1 MNLHEKI
8 LELDKILEMLAG
20 MTSNEM
26 SRDLALKLQ
35 PEASLSRVQEEI
47 DKTAEALSLATRF
60 GTPPFYGFRNMCMAL
75 RRVKSGARLSL
86 KELMDIAM
94 VLRQIQALSD
104 WYDHCAGL
112 ETELDYL
119 FTQLTPVPYLLE
131 KLERSIVSEDEIA
144 DAASAELAQ
153 IRRKI
158 SRAQQH
164 LRDTLDKM
172 VRSQDVQKCLQDTRV
187 TLRDGRFVLPVK
199 AEHRGQIQ
207 GLIHDSS
214 ASGQTLF
221 IEPMSIVESNNDI
234 RLLESQEQEEIERII
249 GALCDECAAWSDSI
263 IRNHSVCAELNLYFA
278 KANLAARM
286 KAFPP
291 VLSDDGVI
299 DLIRARHPLIPADR
313 VVPISFRLGDEHR
326 ALIITGPNTGGKTV
340 ALKTCG
346 LLTLMAMC
354 GLLIPA
360 AEGSRISVF
369 RHVFANIGDTQ
380 SIEQNLSTF
389 SAHMKEVIH
398 ILEEADDSSLVLLD
412 ELGSGTDPVEGA
424 ALAEAIITR
433 LKDNGAK
440 LMVTTHYQELKLY
453 ATEQPDV
460 ENASC
465 EFDVQTMRPTYRLI
479 IGSPGKSNAF
489 AITETLGLSKD
500 VIEHAKSLVSVENSR
515 FETAVEQLE
524 QTRIALEAQLRQVW
538 REKEAA
544 AAHAKEL
551 AEEKEA
557 FREEKIARMEQARL
571 QANAIIETTKAESN
585 ALLDELEQLRKEKE
599 KESFADAVTAAKAG
613 SKQRFNKMY
622 DNANPLD
629 DIPQEQYTL
638 PRPLMSG
645 DTVLIADTRQ
655 KGVVVGNPDGSGQ
668 VFIQMGVMK
677 TKVAVSRLRLVENQ
691 PQKPQNQ
698 KKQPGGKKQGRVSAK
713 AERSGSM
720 ELDIR
725 GRACDEGVYEME
737 AFLDRAVLSHIS
749 TVTIIHG
756 KGTGLLRKAVHQ
768 RLKRLPYVKA
778 FRLGVFGEGED
789 GVTIVTLK

>member
-1 MNLHEKI
+1 MNQYEKI
-8 LELDKILEMLAG
+8 LELDKILEMLAEK
-20 MTSNEM
+20 TSNEISKKM
-26 SRDLALKLQ
+26 ALELK
-35 PEASLSRVQEEI
+35 PETSLSRVQEEI
-47 DKTAEALSLATRF
+47 CKTSEALSLAMRF
-60 GTPPFYGFRNMCMAL
+60 GTPPFYGFRDMRMAL
-75 RRVKSGARLSL
+75 RRVKSGAQLSL
-86 KELMDIAM
+86 KDLMDIA
-94 VLRQIQALSD
+94 VILRQIQALSD
-104 WYDHCAGL
+104 WYDHCAGM

-119 FTQLTPVPYLLE
+119 FSQLTPVPYLLE
-131 KLERSIVSEDEIA
+131 KLERSIISEDEIA
-144 DAASAELAQ
+144 DAASPALAQ

-158 SRAQQH
+158 SRSGQQ

-172 VRSQDVQKCLQDTRV
+172 VRNQEVQKCLQDTRV

-199 AEHRGQIQ
+199 AEYRSQIQ

-214 ASGQTLF
+214 ASGQTIF
-221 IEPMSIVESNNDI
+221 IEPMSIVEANNDI
-234 RLLESQEQEEIERII
+234 RLLEAQEQEEIERII
-249 GALCDECAAWSDSI
+249 KELCADCASWSDSI
-263 IRNHSVCAELNLYFA
+263 IENHSVCAEINLYFA
-278 KANLAARM
+278 KAELAAQM

-299 DLIRARHPLIPADR
+299 ELKKARHPLIPADR
-313 VVPISFRLGDEHR
+313 VVPISFSLGEEYS

-346 LLTLMAMC
+346 LLTLMTMC

-369 RHVFANIGDTQ
+369 KSVYANIGDTQ

-389 SAHMKEVIH
+389 SAHMKEVIR

-424 ALAEAIITR
+424 ALAEAIISR
-433 LKDNGAK
+433 LKDNGVK

-460 ENASC
+460 QNASC
-465 EFDVQTMRPTYRLI
+465 EFDVEKMRPTYRLI
-479 IGSPGKSNAF
+479 IGTPGKSNAF
-489 AITETLGLSKD
+489 AITETLGLPKHITD
-500 VIEHAKSLVSVENSR
+500 YAKKLVSQENTR
-515 FETAVEQLE
+515 FEQAVEKLEKARIQLE
-524 QTRIALEAQLRQVW
+524 DELRIAEKAREDAQ
-538 REKEAA
+538 
-544 AAHAKEL
+544 AHEREL
-551 AEEKEA
+551 AEEMA
-557 FREEKIARMEQARL
+557 LFREEKAQRMEQVRL
-571 QANAIIETTKAESN
+571 QANSIIETTKAESN
-585 ALLDELEQLRKEKE
+585 ALLDELEKLRREKE
-599 KESFADAVTAAKAG
+599 KANFAEAVSAAKTG

-622 DNANPLD
+622 DMANPLD
-629 DIPQEQYTL
+629 DRPDEEYVL
-638 PRPLMSG
+638 PRPLKAG
-645 DTVLIADTRQ
+645 DTVIIADTKQ
-655 KGVVVGNPDGSGQ
+655 KGIIVGNPDNSGQ
-668 VFIQMGVMK
+668 VFVQMGVMK
-677 TKVAVSRLRLVENQ
+677 TKVQVSRLRLVENQ
-691 PQKPQNQ
+691 PQKQQKQSGKPQ
-698 KKQPGGKKQGRVSAK
+698 KKQGRISAK
-713 AERSGSM
+713 TERSGSM

-768 RLKRLPYVKA
+768 RLKRMPYVKS

>member
-1 MNLHEKI
+1 MNKYEKI
-8 LELDKILEMLAG
+8 LELDKILEMLSDK
-20 MTSNEM
+20 TSNEISKNM
-26 SRDLALKLQ
+26 ALKLK
-35 PEASLSRVQEEI
+35 PETDISRVREELA
-47 DKTAEALSLATRF
+47 KTSEALSLAMRF
-60 GTPPFYGFRNMCMAL
+60 GTPSFYNFRDMRMSL

-86 KELMDIAM
+86 KDLMDIA
-94 VLRQIQALSD
+94 VILRQIQVLSD
-104 WYDHCAGL
+104 WYDHCFDMD
-112 ETELDYL
+112 TELDYL
-119 FTQLTPVPYLLE
+119 FSQLTPVPYLLE
-131 KLERSIVSEDEIA
+131 KLERSIISEDEIA
-144 DAASAELAQ
+144 DAASAALSQ

-158 SRAQQH
+158 SRSQQH

-172 VRSQDVQKCLQDTRV
+172 VRNQDVQKCLQDTRV

-199 AEHRGQIQ
+199 AEHRTHIQ

-214 ASGQTLF
+214 ASGQTIF
-221 IEPMSIVESNNDI
+221 IEPISIVEANNDI
-234 RLLESQEQEEIERII
+234 RLLEVEEQEEIERII
-249 GALCDECAAWSDSI
+249 KELCEDCASWADAI
-263 IRNHSVCAELNLYFA
+263 INNHGVCAELNIYFA
-278 KANLAARM
+278 KANLAAQM
-286 KAFPP
+286 KAFEPI
-291 VLSDDGVI
+291 LSDDGII
-299 DLIRARHPLIPADR
+299 DLKKARHPLIPSDR
-313 VVPISFRLGDEHR
+313 VVPISFSLGDNCN

-346 LLTLMAMC
+346 LLTLMTMC

-369 RHVFANIGDTQ
+369 KSVYANIGDTQ

-398 ILEEADDSSLVLLD
+398 ILEEADDSSLVLFD

-424 ALAEAIITR
+424 ALAEAIISR

-460 ENASC
+460 QNASC
-465 EFDVQTMRPTYRLI
+465 EFDVENMRPTYRLI
-479 IGSPGKSNAF
+479 IGAPGKSNAF

-500 VIEHAKSLVSVENSR
+500 VINHAKTLVSQENTR
-515 FETAVEQLE
+515 FEKAVEKLENTRIQLE
-524 QTRIALEAQLRQVW
+524 NELEKAETARIKAEEH
-538 REKEAA
+538 EKELVD
-544 AAHAKEL
+544 EMEQFQ
-551 AEEKEA
+551 EEKA
-557 FREEKIARMEQARL
+557 QRMEQVRL
-571 QANAIIETTKAESN
+571 QVNNIIETTKAESN
-585 ALLDELEQLRKEKE
+585 ALLDELDKLRKEKE
-599 KESFADAVTAAKAG
+599 KANFADAVSAAKSG

-622 DNANPLD
+622 NIANPID
-629 DIPQEQYTL
+629 DVTDEEYTL
-638 PRPLMSG
+638 PRPLKSG
-645 DTVLIADTRQ
+645 DTVIIADTKQ
-655 KGVVVGNPDGSGQ
+655 KGIIAGNVDSSGQ
-668 VFIQMGVMK
+668 VFVQMGVMK
-677 TKVAVSRLRLVENQ
+677 TKVKVSRLRLVENQ
-691 PQKPQNQ
+691 PQKQQKQNVRPQR
-698 KKQPGGKKQGRVSAK
+698 KQGRVSAK

-768 RLKRLPYVKA
+768 RLKKLPYVKS

>member
-1 MNLHEKI
+1 MNKHHKT
-8 LELDKILEMLAG
+8 LELDKILEMLSDK
-20 MTSNEM
+20 TSNEISKNM
-26 SRDLALKLQ
+26 ALKLK
-35 PEASLSRVQEEI
+35 PETDISRVREELA
-47 DKTAEALSLATRF
+47 KTSEALSLAMRF
-60 GTPPFYGFRNMCMAL
+60 GTPSFYNFRDMRMSL

-86 KELMDIAM
+86 KDLMDIA
-94 VLRQIQALSD
+94 VILRQIQVLSD
-104 WYDHCAGL
+104 WYDHCFDMD
-112 ETELDYL
+112 TELDYL
-119 FTQLTPVPYLLE
+119 FSQLTPVPYLLE
-131 KLERSIVSEDEIA
+131 KLERSIISEDEIA
-144 DAASAELAQ
+144 DAASAALSQ

-158 SRAQQH
+158 SRSQQH

-172 VRSQDVQKCLQDTRV
+172 VRNQDVQKCLQDTRV

-199 AEHRGQIQ
+199 AEHRTHIQ

-214 ASGQTLF
+214 ASGQTIF
-221 IEPMSIVESNNDI
+221 IEPISIVEANNDI
-234 RLLESQEQEEIERII
+234 RLLEVEEQEEIERII
-249 GALCDECAAWSDSI
+249 KELCEDCASWADAI
-263 IRNHSVCAELNLYFA
+263 INNHGVCAELNIYFA
-278 KANLAARM
+278 KANLAAQM
-286 KAFPP
+286 KAFEPI
-291 VLSDDGVI
+291 LSDDGII
-299 DLIRARHPLIPADR
+299 DLKKARHPLIPSDR
-313 VVPISFRLGDEHR
+313 VVPISFSLGDNCN

-346 LLTLMAMC
+346 LLTLMTMC

-369 RHVFANIGDTQ
+369 KSVYANIGDTQ

-398 ILEEADDSSLVLLD
+398 ILEEADDSSLVLFD

-424 ALAEAIITR
+424 ALAEAIISR

-460 ENASC
+460 QNASC
-465 EFDVQTMRPTYRLI
+465 EFDVENMRPTYRLI
-479 IGSPGKSNAF
+479 IGAPGKSNAF

-500 VIEHAKSLVSVENSR
+500 VINHAKTLVSQENTR
-515 FETAVEQLE
+515 FEKAVEKLENTRIQLE
-524 QTRIALEAQLRQVW
+524 NELEKAETARIKAE
-538 REKEAA
+538 EHE
-544 AAHAKEL
+544 KEL
-551 AEEKEA
+551 ADEMEQFQEEKA
-557 FREEKIARMEQARL
+557 QRMEQVRL
-571 QANAIIETTKAESN
+571 QVNNIIETTKAESN
-585 ALLDELEQLRKEKE
+585 ALLDELDKLRKEKE
-599 KESFADAVTAAKAG
+599 KANFADAVSAAKSG

-622 DNANPLD
+622 NTANPID
-629 DIPQEQYTL
+629 DVTDEEYTL
-638 PRPLMSG
+638 PRPLKSG
-645 DTVLIADTRQ
+645 DTVIIADTKQ
-655 KGVVVGNPDGSGQ
+655 KGIIAGNVDSSGQ
-668 VFIQMGVMK
+668 VFVQMGVMK
-677 TKVAVSRLRLVENQ
+677 TKVKVSRLRLVENQ
-691 PQKPQNQ
+691 PQKQQKQNGRPQR
-698 KKQPGGKKQGRVSAK
+698 KQGRVSAK

-768 RLKRLPYVKA
+768 RLKKLPYVKS

>member
-1 MNLHEKI
+1 MNKYEKI
-8 LELDKILEMLAG
+8 LELDKILEMLSDK
-20 MTSNEM
+20 TSNEISQNM
-26 SRDLALKLQ
+26 ALKLK
-35 PEASLSRVQEEI
+35 PETDISRVREELA
-47 DKTAEALSLATRF
+47 KTSEALSLAMRF
-60 GTPPFYGFRNMCMAL
+60 GTPSFYNFRDMRMSL

-86 KELMDIAM
+86 KDLMDIA
-94 VLRQIQALSD
+94 VILRQIQVLSD
-104 WYDHCAGL
+104 WYDHCFDMD
-112 ETELDYL
+112 TELDYL
-119 FTQLTPVPYLLE
+119 FSQLTPVPYLLE
-131 KLERSIVSEDEIA
+131 KLERSIISEDEIA
-144 DAASAELAQ
+144 DAASAALSQ

-158 SRAQQH
+158 SRSQQH

-172 VRSQDVQKCLQDTRV
+172 VRNQDVQKCLQDTRV

-199 AEHRGQIQ
+199 AEHRTHIQ

-214 ASGQTLF
+214 ASGQTIF
-221 IEPMSIVESNNDI
+221 IEPISIVEANNDI
-234 RLLESQEQEEIERII
+234 RLLEVEEQEEIERII
-249 GALCDECAAWSDSI
+249 KELCEDCASWADAI
-263 IRNHSVCAELNLYFA
+263 INNHGVCAELNIYFA
-278 KANLAARM
+278 KANLAAQM
-286 KAFPP
+286 KAFEPI
-291 VLSDDGVI
+291 LSDDGII
-299 DLIRARHPLIPADR
+299 DLKKARHPLIPSDR
-313 VVPISFRLGDEHR
+313 VVPISFSLGDNCN

-346 LLTLMAMC
+346 LLTLMTMC

-369 RHVFANIGDTQ
+369 KSVYANIGDTQ

-398 ILEEADDSSLVLLD
+398 ILEEADDSSLVLFD

-424 ALAEAIITR
+424 ALAEAIISR

-460 ENASC
+460 QNASC
-465 EFDVQTMRPTYRLI
+465 EFDVENMRPTYRLI
-479 IGSPGKSNAF
+479 IGAPGKSNAF

-500 VIEHAKSLVSVENSR
+500 VINHAKTLVSQENTR
-515 FETAVEQLE
+515 FEKAVEKLENTRIQLE
-524 QTRIALEAQLRQVW
+524 NELEKAETARIKAEEH
-538 REKEAA
+538 EKELVD
-544 AAHAKEL
+544 EMEQFQ
-551 AEEKEA
+551 EEKA
-557 FREEKIARMEQARL
+557 QRMEQVRL
-571 QANAIIETTKAESN
+571 QVNNIIETTKAESN
-585 ALLDELEQLRKEKE
+585 ALLDELDKLRKEKE
-599 KESFADAVTAAKAG
+599 KANFADAVSAAKSG

-622 DNANPLD
+622 NTANPID
-629 DIPQEQYTL
+629 DVTDEEYTL
-638 PRPLMSG
+638 PRPLKSG
-645 DTVLIADTRQ
+645 DTVIIADTKQ
-655 KGVVVGNPDGSGQ
+655 KGIIAGNVDSSGQ
-668 VFIQMGVMK
+668 VFVQMGVMK
-677 TKVAVSRLRLVENQ
+677 TKVKVSRLRLVENQ
-691 PQKPQNQ
+691 PQKQQKQNVRPQR
-698 KKQPGGKKQGRVSAK
+698 KQGRVSAK

-768 RLKRLPYVKA
+768 RLKKLPYVKS

>member
-8 LELDKILEMLAG
+8 LELDKILEMLAEK
-20 MTSNEM
+20 TSNEM
-26 SRDLALKLQ
+26 SRALALQLR
-35 PEASLSRVQEEI
+35 PETSLSRVQEEL

-60 GTPPFYGFRNMCMAL
+60 GTPPFYGFRDMCMAL
-75 RRVKSGARLSL
+75 RRVKSGAQLSL
-86 KELMDIAM
+86 KDLMDIAT

-104 WYDHCAGL
+104 WYEHCAGM
-112 ETELDYL
+112 ETDLDYL

-131 KLERSIVSEDEIA
+131 KLERSILSEDEIA
-144 DAASAELAQ
+144 DAASPQLAE

-158 SRAQQH
+158 GRSQQR

-172 VRSQDVQKCLQDTRV
+172 VRSQDIQKCLQDTRV

-199 AEHRGQIQ
+199 AEHRTQIQ

-221 IEPMSIVESNNDI
+221 IEPMSIVEANNDI
-234 RLLESQEQEEIERII
+234 RLLEGQEQEEMERII
-249 GALCDECAAWSDSI
+249 GELCADCAAWADAI

-278 KANLAARM
+278 KAELAAQM

-313 VVPISFRLGDEHR
+313 VVPISFCLGEKR
-326 ALIITGPNTGGKTV
+326 NVLIITGPNTGGKTV

-346 LLTLMAMC
+346 LLTLMTMC

-369 RHVFANIGDTQ
+369 RHVYANIGDTQ

-398 ILEEADDSSLVLLD
+398 ILEEADDTSLVLLD

-440 LMVTTHYQELKLY
+440 VMVSTHYQELKLY

-465 EFDVQTMRPTYRLI
+465 EFDVVHMRPTYRLI

-500 VIEHAKSLVSVENSR
+500 VIAHAKSLVSVENTR

-524 QTRIALEAQLRQVW
+524 QTRLALEEQLRQAEHE
-538 REKEAA
+538 REAA
-544 AAHAKEL
+544 AAHAKAL
-551 AEEKEA
+551 AEEQEA
-557 FREEKIARMEQARL
+557 FREEKAARMEQVRL
-571 QANAIIETTKAESN
+571 QANQIIETTKAESN
-585 ALLDELEQLRKEKE
+585 ALLDELDQLRREKE
-599 KESFADAVTAAKAG
+599 KANFADAVSAAKAG
-613 SKQRFNKMY
+613 SKQRLNRMY
-622 DNANPLD
+622 DTANPLD
-629 DIPQEQYTL
+629 DLPQEQYVL

-645 DTVLIADTRQ
+645 DTVMIADTRQ
-655 KGVVVGNPDGSGQ
+655 KGVVVSNPDSSGQ

-677 TKVAVSRLRLVENQ
+677 TKVAVKRLRLLENQ
-691 PQKPQNQ
+691 SQQKQQ
-698 KKQPGGKKQGRVSAK
+698 KKQQSGGRKQGRVSAK

-768 RLKRLPYVKA
+768 RLKQLSYVKSY
-778 FRLGVFGEGED
+778 RLGVFGEGED

>member
-8 LELDKILEMLAG
+8 LELDKILEMLASK
-20 MTSNEM
+20 TSNEM
-26 SRDLALKLQ
+26 SRAMALRLQ
-35 PEASLSRVQEEI
+35 PETSLFRVQEEL

-60 GTPPFYGFRNMCMAL
+60 GTPPFYNFRDMCMAL
-75 RRVKSGARLSL
+75 RRVKSGAQLSL
-86 KELMDIAM
+86 KDLMDIAA
-94 VLRQIQALSD
+94 VLRQIQSLSD
-104 WYDHCAGL
+104 WYDHCEGM

-131 KLERSIVSEDEIA
+131 KLERSIISEDEIA
-144 DAASAELAQ
+144 YAASAQLAQ

-158 SRAQQH
+158 SRSQQH

-221 IEPMSIVESNNDI
+221 IEPMSIVEANNDI

-249 GALCDECAAWSDSI
+249 SELCADCATWADSI

-278 KANLAARM
+278 KADLAADM

-291 VLSDDGVI
+291 ILSDDGVI

-354 GLLIPA
+354 GLLVPA
-360 AEGSRISVF
+360 AEGSRLSVF
-369 RHVFANIGDTQ
+369 RHVYANIGDTQ

-424 ALAEAIITR
+424 ALAEAIISR

-440 LMVTTHYQELKLY
+440 IMVTTHYQELKLY

-465 EFDVQTMRPTYRLI
+465 EFDVEHLRPTYRLI

-489 AITETLGLSKD
+489 AITETLGLAKD
-500 VIEHAKSLVSVENSR
+500 VIAHAKTLVSSENTR

-524 QTRIALEAQLRQVW
+524 QTRLALEEQLRQVW

-544 AAHAKEL
+544 KTYAQEL
-551 AEEKEA
+551 EAERDA
-557 FREEKIARMEQARL
+557 FREEKVARMEQVRL
-571 QANAIIETTKAESN
+571 QANSIIETTKAESN
-585 ALLDELEQLRKEKE
+585 ALLEELEQLRREKE
-599 KESFADAVTAAKAG
+599 KESFADAVSAAKTG
-613 SKQRFNKMY
+613 SKQRINRMY
-622 DNANPLD
+622 DTANPLD
-629 DIPQEQYTL
+629 DIPQENYVL
-638 PRPLMSG
+638 PRPLMNG
-645 DTVLIADTRQ
+645 DTVMIADTRQ
-655 KGVVVGNPDGSGQ
+655 KGVVVGNPDGSGM
-668 VFIQMGVMK
+668 VFVQMGVMK
-677 TKVAVSRLRLVENQ
+677 TKVAVKRLRLVENQ
-691 PQKPQNQ
+691 PQKQQGQQ
-698 KKQPGGKKQGRVSAK
+698 KKQPGRKQGRVSAK

-768 RLKRLPYVKA
+768 RLKRMSYVKSY
-778 FRLGVFGEGED
+778 RLGVFGEGED

>member
-1 MNLHEKI
+1 MNKYEKI
-8 LELDKILEMLAG
+8 LELDKILEMLSDK
-20 MTSNEM
+20 TSNEISKNM
-26 SRDLALKLQ
+26 ALKLK
-35 PEASLSRVQEEI
+35 PETDISRVREELA
-47 DKTAEALSLATRF
+47 KTSEALSLAMRF
-60 GTPPFYGFRNMCMAL
+60 GTPSFYNFRDMRMSL

-86 KELMDIAM
+86 KDLMDIA
-94 VLRQIQALSD
+94 VILRQIQVLSD
-104 WYDHCAGL
+104 WYDHCFDMD
-112 ETELDYL
+112 TELDYL
-119 FTQLTPVPYLLE
+119 FSQLTPVPYLLE
-131 KLERSIVSEDEIA
+131 KLERSIISEDEIA
-144 DAASAELAQ
+144 DAASAALSQ

-158 SRAQQH
+158 SRSQQH

-172 VRSQDVQKCLQDTRV
+172 VRNQDVQKCLQDTRV

-199 AEHRGQIQ
+199 AEHRTHIQ

-214 ASGQTLF
+214 ASGQTIF
-221 IEPMSIVESNNDI
+221 IEPISIVEANNDI
-234 RLLESQEQEEIERII
+234 RLLEVEEQEEIERII
-249 GALCDECAAWSDSI
+249 KELCEDCASWADAI
-263 IRNHSVCAELNLYFA
+263 INNHGVCAELNIYFA
-278 KANLAARM
+278 KANLAAQM
-286 KAFPP
+286 KAFEPI
-291 VLSDDGVI
+291 LSDDGII
-299 DLIRARHPLIPADR
+299 DLKKARHPLIPSDR
-313 VVPISFRLGDEHR
+313 VVPISFSLGDNCN

-346 LLTLMAMC
+346 LLTLMTMC

-369 RHVFANIGDTQ
+369 KSVYANIGDTQ

-398 ILEEADDSSLVLLD
+398 ILEEADDSSLVLFD

-424 ALAEAIITR
+424 ALAEAIISR

-460 ENASC
+460 QNASC
-465 EFDVQTMRPTYRLI
+465 EFDVENMRPTYRLI
-479 IGSPGKSNAF
+479 IGAPGKSNAF

-500 VIEHAKSLVSVENSR
+500 VINHAKTLVSQENTR
-515 FETAVEQLE
+515 FEKAVEKLENTRIQLE
-524 QTRIALEAQLRQVW
+524 NELEKAETARIKAEEH
-538 REKEAA
+538 EKELVD
-544 AAHAKEL
+544 EMEQFQ
-551 AEEKEA
+551 EEKA
-557 FREEKIARMEQARL
+557 QRMEQVRL
-571 QANAIIETTKAESN
+571 QVNNIIETTKAESN
-585 ALLDELEQLRKEKE
+585 ALLDELDKLRKEKE
-599 KESFADAVTAAKAG
+599 KANFADAVSAAKSG

-622 DNANPLD
+622 NTANPID
-629 DIPQEQYTL
+629 DVTDEEYTL
-638 PRPLMSG
+638 PRPLKSG
-645 DTVLIADTRQ
+645 DTVIIADTKQ
-655 KGVVVGNPDGSGQ
+655 KGIIAGNVDSSGQ
-668 VFIQMGVMK
+668 VFVQMGVMK
-677 TKVAVSRLRLVENQ
+677 TKVKVSRLRLVENQ
-691 PQKPQNQ
+691 PQKQQKQNVRPQR
-698 KKQPGGKKQGRVSAK
+698 KQGRVSAK

-768 RLKRLPYVKA
+768 RLKKLPYVKS

>member
-1 MNLHEKI
+1 MNKYEKI
-8 LELDKILEMLAG
+8 LELDKILEMLSDK
-20 MTSNEM
+20 TSNEISKNM
-26 SRDLALKLQ
+26 ALKLK
-35 PEASLSRVQEEI
+35 PETDISRVREELA
-47 DKTAEALSLATRF
+47 KTSEALSLAMRF
-60 GTPPFYGFRNMCMAL
+60 GTPSFYNFRDMRMSL

-86 KELMDIAM
+86 KDLMDIA
-94 VLRQIQALSD
+94 VILRQIQVLSD
-104 WYDHCAGL
+104 WYDHCFDMD
-112 ETELDYL
+112 TELDYL
-119 FTQLTPVPYLLE
+119 FSQLPYLLE
-131 KLERSIVSEDEIA
+131 KLERSIISEDEIA
-144 DAASAELAQ
+144 DAASAALSQ

-158 SRAQQH
+158 SRSQQH

-172 VRSQDVQKCLQDTRV
+172 VRNQDVQKCLQDTRV

-199 AEHRGQIQ
+199 AEHRTHIQ

-214 ASGQTLF
+214 ASGQTIF
-221 IEPMSIVESNNDI
+221 IEPISIVEANNDI
-234 RLLESQEQEEIERII
+234 RLLEVEEQEEIERII
-249 GALCDECAAWSDSI
+249 KELCEDCASWADAI
-263 IRNHSVCAELNLYFA
+263 INNHGVCAELNIYFA
-278 KANLAARM
+278 KANLAAQM
-286 KAFPP
+286 KAFEPI
-291 VLSDDGVI
+291 LSDDGII
-299 DLIRARHPLIPADR
+299 DLKKARHPLIPSDR
-313 VVPISFRLGDEHR
+313 VVPISFSLGDNCN

-346 LLTLMAMC
+346 LLTLMTMC

-369 RHVFANIGDTQ
+369 KSVYANIGDTQ

-398 ILEEADDSSLVLLD
+398 ILEEADDSSLVLFD

-424 ALAEAIITR
+424 ALAEAIISR

-460 ENASC
+460 QNASC
-465 EFDVQTMRPTYRLI
+465 EFDVENMRPTYRLI
-479 IGSPGKSNAF
+479 IGAPGKSNAF

-500 VIEHAKSLVSVENSR
+500 VINHAKTLVSQENTR
-515 FETAVEQLE
+515 FEKAVEKLENTRIQLE
-524 QTRIALEAQLRQVW
+524 NELEKAETARIKAEEH
-538 REKEAA
+538 EKELVD
-544 AAHAKEL
+544 EMEQFQ
-551 AEEKEA
+551 EEKA
-557 FREEKIARMEQARL
+557 QRMEQVRL
-571 QANAIIETTKAESN
+571 QVNNIIETTKAESN
-585 ALLDELEQLRKEKE
+585 ALLDELDKLRKEKE
-599 KESFADAVTAAKAG
+599 KANFADAVSAAKSG

-622 DNANPLD
+622 NTANPID
-629 DIPQEQYTL
+629 DVTDEEYTL
-638 PRPLMSG
+638 PRPLKSG
-645 DTVLIADTRQ
+645 DTVIIADTKQ
-655 KGVVVGNPDGSGQ
+655 KGIIAGNVDSSGQ
-668 VFIQMGVMK
+668 VFVQMGVMK
-677 TKVAVSRLRLVENQ
+677 TKVKVSRLRLVENQ
-691 PQKPQNQ
+691 PQKQQKQNVRPQR
-698 KKQPGGKKQGRVSAK
+698 KQGRVSAK

-768 RLKRLPYVKA
+768 RLKKLPYVKS

>member
-1 MNLHEKI
+1 MNQYEKI
-8 LELDKILEMLAG
+8 LELDKILEMLSG
-20 MTSNEM
+20 LTSNEISKKM
-26 SRDLALKLQ
+26 AQELK
-35 PEASLSRVQEEI
+35 PEYHLDKVQEEL
-47 DKTAEALSLATRF
+47 DKTSEALSLAMRF
-60 GTPPFYGFRNMCMAL
+60 GTPSFYSFKDMCMSL
-75 RRVKSGARLSL
+75 RRVKSGAQLSL
-86 KELMDIAM
+86 RDLMDITL
-94 VLRQIQALSD
+94 VLKQIQALSE
-104 WYDHCAGL
+104 WYDHCAGM

-119 FTQLTPVPYLLE
+119 FAQLTPIPYLLE
-131 KLERSIVSEDEIA
+131 KLERSIISEDEIA
-144 DAASAELAQ
+144 DAASVQLAQ

-158 SRAQQH
+158 TRSQQH

-172 VRSQDVQKCLQDTRV
+172 VRNQDVQKCLQDTRV

-214 ASGQTLF
+214 ASGQTIF
-221 IEPMSIVESNNDI
+221 VEPMSIVEANNDI
-234 RLLESQEQEEIERII
+234 RLLEVEEQEEIERII
-249 GALCDECAAWSDSI
+249 KELCADCASWADSI
-263 IRNHSVCAELNLYFA
+263 IGNHSVCAELNLYFA
-278 KANLAARM
+278 KANLAAKM
-286 KAFPP
+286 KAFKP
-291 VLSDDGVI
+291 VVSDDGVI
-299 DLIRARHPLIPADR
+299 DLRKARHPLIPADR
-313 VVPISFRLGDEHR
+313 VVPISFCLGEEHR

-360 AEGSRISVF
+360 AEGSRVSMF
-369 RHVFANIGDTQ
+369 KSVFANIGDTQ

-389 SAHMKEVIH
+389 SAHMKDVIH

-424 ALAEAIITR
+424 ALAEAIISR

-465 EFDVQTMRPTYRLI
+465 EFDVENMRPTYRLI
-479 IGSPGKSNAF
+479 TGAPGKSNAF
-489 AITETLGLSKD
+489 AITEILGLSKY
-500 VIEHAKSLVSVENSR
+500 VIDHAKSLVSQENTR

-524 QTRIALEAQLRQVW
+524 QTRRSLEEQLVIAEKAREEA
-538 REKEAA
+538 EE
-544 AAHAKEL
+544 HAREL
-551 AEEKEA
+551 AEEKQA
-557 FREEKIARMEQARL
+557 FIDEKAARMEQVRL
-571 QANAIIETTKAESN
+571 QANSIIETTKAESN
-585 ALLDELEQLRKEKE
+585 ALLDELERLRREKE
-599 KESFADAVTAAKAG
+599 KASFADAVSAAKQG

-622 DNANPLD
+622 DTANPLD
-629 DIPQEQYTL
+629 DIPQEEYVL
-638 PRPLMSG
+638 PRPLKQG
-645 DTVLIADTRQ
+645 DTVMIADTKQR
-655 KGVVVGNPDGSGQ
+655 GVLAGNPDGSGF
-668 VFIQMGVMK
+668 VFVQMGIMK
-677 TKVAVSRLRLVENQ
+677 TKVSVSKLRLIENQ
-691 PQKPQNQ
+691 AQKPSKQ
-698 KKQPGGKKQGRVSAK
+698 KQPQKKQGRVSAK

-768 RLKRLPYVKA
+768 RLKRMPYVKSY
-778 FRLGVFGEGED
+778 RLGVFGEGED

>member
-1 MNLHEKI
+1 MNKYERI
-8 LELDKILEMLAG
+8 LELDKILEMLADK
-20 MTSNEM
+20 TSNEM
-26 SRDLALKLQ
+26 SKKMALELE
-35 PEASLSRVQEEI
+35 PETSLDRVEEELC
-47 DKTAEALSLATRF
+47 KTFEALSLAMRF
-60 GTPPFYGFRNMCMAL
+60 GTPAFYSFKDMCMSL
-75 RRVKSGARLSL
+75 RRVKSGAQLSL
-86 KELMDIAM
+86 RDLMDIAL
-94 VLRQIQALSD
+94 VLKQIQALSE
-104 WYDHCAGL
+104 WYDHCSGM

-119 FTQLTPVPYLLE
+119 FSQLTPVPYLLE
-131 KLERSIVSEDEIA
+131 KLERSIISEDEIA
-144 DAASAELAQ
+144 DAASARLAQ

-158 SRAQQH
+158 SRSQQH

-199 AEHRGQIQ
+199 AEYRGQIQ

-214 ASGQTLF
+214 ASGQTIF
-221 IEPMSIVESNNDI
+221 VEPMGVVEANNDI
-234 RLLESQEQEEIERII
+234 RILESEEQEEIERII
-249 GALCDECAAWSDSI
+249 KELCADCATWADAI
-263 IRNHSVCAELNLYFA
+263 IASHGFCAELNLYFA
-278 KANLAARM
+278 KANLAAKM
-286 KAFPP
+286 KAFKPI
-291 VLSDDGVI
+291 VSDDGVI
-299 DLIRARHPLIPADR
+299 DLRKARHPLIAADR
-313 VVPISFRLGDEHR
+313 VVPISFCLGEEHR

-346 LLTLMAMC
+346 LLTLMTMC

-369 RHVFANIGDTQ
+369 RSVYANIGDTQ

-389 SAHMKEVIH
+389 SAHMKDVIH

-424 ALAEAIITR
+424 ALAEAIISR

-453 ATEQPDV
+453 ATEQHDV

-465 EFDVQTMRPTYRLI
+465 EFDVENMCPTYRLI
-479 IGSPGKSNAF
+479 TGAPGKSNAF
-489 AITETLGLSKD
+489 AITEILGLSKY
-500 VIEHAKSLVSVENSR
+500 VIDHAKSLVSHENTR

-524 QTRIALEAQLRQVW
+524 QARKSLEEQLVIAEKAREEAEEHARELR
-538 REKEAA
+538 
-544 AAHAKEL
+544 
-551 AEEKEA
+551 EEKEQ
-557 FREEKIARMEQARL
+557 FREEKTQRLEQVRL
-571 QANAIIETTKAESN
+571 QANSIIEATKAESN
-585 ALLDELEQLRKEKE
+585 ALLDELDKLRKEKE
-599 KESFADAVTAAKAG
+599 KADFADAVSAAKSG

-622 DNANPLD
+622 DTANPLD
-629 DIPQEQYTL
+629 DIPQEQYVL
-638 PRPLMSG
+638 PRPLKQG
-645 DTVLIADTRQ
+645 DTVMIADTKQR
-655 KGVVVGNPDGSGQ
+655 GVLAGNPDGSGY
-668 VFIQMGVMK
+668 VFVQMGIMK
-677 TKVAVSRLRLVENQ
+677 TKVSVSKLRLIETQ
-691 PQKPQNQ
+691 PQSQPKQ
-698 KKQPGGKKQGRVSAK
+698 KQPQKKQGRVSAK
-713 AERSGSM
+713 TERSGSM

-749 TVTIIHG
+749 VVTVIHG

-768 RLKRLPYVKA
+768 RLKKLPYVKS

>member
-8 LELDKILEMLAG
+8 LELDKILEMLAAK
-20 MTSNEM
+20 TSNEM
-26 SRDLALKLQ
+26 SRVLALNLR
-35 PEASLSRVQEEI
+35 PETELHRVQEEI

-60 GTPPFYGFRNMCMAL
+60 GTPPFYGFHDMCMAL

-86 KELMDIAM
+86 KDLMDIAT
-94 VLRQIQALSD
+94 VLRQIQVLSD
-104 WYDHCAGL
+104 WYDHCAGM

-131 KLERSIVSEDEIA
+131 KLERCIISEDEIS
-144 DAASAELAQ
+144 DAASSSLAE

-158 SRAQQH
+158 SRCQQH

-172 VRSQDVQKCLQDTRV
+172 VRSQDVQKCLQDSRV

-221 IEPMSIVESNNDI
+221 IEPMSIVEANNDI
-234 RLLESQEQEEIERII
+234 RLLESREQEEIERII
-249 GALCDECAAWSDSI
+249 GELCDDCATWADAI
-263 IRNHSVCAELNLYFA
+263 IRCHSVCAELNLYFA
-278 KANLAARM
+278 KANLAAQM
-286 KAFPP
+286 KAFAPI
-291 VLSDDGVI
+291 LSDDGVI
-299 DLIRARHPLIPADR
+299 DLIRARHPLIPSDR

-346 LLTLMAMC
+346 LLTLMTMC

-369 RHVFANIGDTQ
+369 RNIYANIGDTQ

-398 ILEEADDSSLVLLD
+398 ILEEADDASLVLLD

-424 ALAEAIITR
+424 ALAEAIISR

-465 EFDVQTMRPTYRLI
+465 EFDVEQMRPTYRLI

-489 AITETLGLSKD
+489 AITETLGLAKD
-500 VIEHAKSLVSVENSR
+500 VIAHAKSLVSTENTR

-524 QTRIALEAQLRQVW
+524 QTRLALEAQLRQVQA
-538 REKEAA
+538 EKDAA
-544 AAHAKEL
+544 AAYAEEL
-551 AEEKEA
+551 ARERDA
-557 FREEKIARMEQARL
+557 FREEKAARMEQVRL
-571 QANAIIETTKAESN
+571 QANSIIETTKAESN
-585 ALLDELEQLRKEKE
+585 ALLDELDKLRREKE
-599 KESFADAVTAAKAG
+599 KENFADAVSAAKSG
-613 SKQRFNKMY
+613 SKQRFNRMY
-622 DNANPLD
+622 DTANPLD
-629 DIPQEQYTL
+629 DVPQEQYVL
-638 PRPLMSG
+638 PRPLKMG
-645 DTVLIADTRQ
+645 DHVMIADNRQ
-655 KGVVVGNPDGSGQ
+655 KGVVASNSDGSGQ
-668 VFIQMGVMK
+668 VFLQMGIMK
-677 TKVAVSRLRLVENQ
+677 TKVAVSRLRLLENQ
-691 PQKPQNQ
+691 PQKQSANKTAQ
-698 KKQPGGKKQGRVSAK
+698 RKQGRVSAK

-720 ELDIR
+720 EVDIR

-737 AFLDRAVLSHIS
+737 AFLDRAVLSHIT
-749 TVTIIHG
+749 TVTVIHG
-756 KGTGLLRKAVHQ
+756 KGTGLLRQAVHQ
-768 RLKRLPYVKA
+768 RLKRLPYVKSY
-778 FRLGVFGEGED
+778 RLGVFGEGED